1 MARSR
6 PGPWSRLRATPRGVV
21 SALGGLQ
28 SGGAARKPPVRR
40 FRKTSFIGRSQQ
52 FHSSVFA
59 QRRRHALREP
69 RTQVPSSVCH
79 RAPRGKLRRPVS
91 WRRASSTAEGKGQRT
106 GGRSSARG
114 EGLAK
119 WTAGPRT
126 PVPRF
131 CFCEALRKRNRQG
144 PAGRGT
150 RSEARRPGGLGGR
163 PSSLPP
169 GGCLTAGQ
177 SSSGCSRAISGR
189 YRV

>member
-1 MARSR
+1 MPPALPSPPTSITKTPRRGHHHGPLIPSADKCPWRVYTLLARSR

-119 WTAGPRT
+119 RTAGPQD
-126 PVPRF
+126 PRPKV
-131 CFCEALRKRNRQG
+131 L
-144 PAGRGT
+144 
-150 RSEARRPGGLGGR
+150 L
-163 PSSLPP
+163 L
-169 GGCLTAGQ
+169 
-177 SSSGCSRAISGR
+177 
-189 YRV
+189 